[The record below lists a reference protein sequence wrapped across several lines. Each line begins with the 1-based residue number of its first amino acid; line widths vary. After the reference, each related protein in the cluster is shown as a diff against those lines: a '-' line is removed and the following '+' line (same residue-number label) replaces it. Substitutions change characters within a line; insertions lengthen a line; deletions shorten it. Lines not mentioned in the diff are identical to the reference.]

1 MVDKQA
7 LIDALTEQMNK
18 RIVNYRQNPE
28 DELALLNYMRAFYK
42 YSMRNT
48 LLIEAQYRGAYG
60 VASYKE
66 HQKNGYHV
74 QKGQKAI
81 RILAPNR
88 QDMFID
94 EKNVKRPLK
103 YATKIQKQKI
113 KDQKLK
119 VIKSD
124 LRGYIP
130 VPVFDITQTD
140 CPPADYPKLYP
151 NRPENFEFNGT
162 KQAFT
167 TFYQAVISYA
177 HQKKVG
183 VSVGVMK
190 DGAQKGFYV
199 PDTHEIVLRQGLTE
213 QEQAKVLLHELAHAD
228 MHTHKKMAEKDPL
241 LQTRAI
247 KEYQAEMMAYLVSSS
262 FELDTEDY
270 STTYLKRWTSKE
282 QLSPEVYLQSL
293 DEVKATASTL
303 MNQIVGLYNERTL
316 AHEQAPALT
325 DPPSFQ
331 HYLDTLYRPYEQTE
345 IVVFLNEQAHV
356 QDSRVLPQGLERDEK
371 ITVIH
376 DHAHL
381 LNSKNIAYVEK
392 DVTQS
397 NPTELALPLGLIAIE
412 KALTK
417 SHIQVLDYF
426 LVTKDSVHSHQFA
439 KLIEKKKPE
448 PSPLKKLLEK
458 PVDKQINI
466 ETDTLNQKKANDKNK
481 VNEKVAE
488 K

>member
-1 MVDKQA
+1 MVDKHA
-7 LIDALTEQMNK
+7 LIDALTEQINERMEQ
-18 RIVNYRQNPE
+18 YRQNPE
-28 DELALLNYMRAFYK
+28 DELALLNYMRTFYR

-66 HQKNGYHV
+66 HEKNGYHV

-119 VIKSD
+119 VIKGD
-124 LRGYIP
+124 LRGYMP

-162 KQAFT
+162 KKAFA
-167 TFYQAVISYA
+167 TFYHAITTYA
-177 HQKKVG
+177 HQKKVS

-199 PDTHEIVLRQGLTE
+199 PDTHEIVLRQGLIE

-228 MHTHKKMAEKDPL
+228 MHTHEKMAEKDPL
-241 LQTRAI
+241 LQTRAM
-247 KEYQAEMMAYLVSSS
+247 KEYQAEMVAYLVSSS

-282 QLSPEVYLQSL
+282 QLSPEVYFQSL
-293 DEVKATASTL
+293 DEVKTTASTM
-303 MNQIVGLYNERTL
+303 MNQIVSLYNERTL
-316 AHEQAPALT
+316 AHEQAPALI

-331 HYLDTLYRPYEQTE
+331 HYLDTLYHPYEQAE

-356 QDSRVLPQGLERDEK
+356 QDSCVLPQGLERDEK
-371 ITVIH
+371 ITMIH
-376 DHAHL
+376 DHAYL
-381 LNSKNIAYVEK
+381 LNSKNIAYIEK
-392 DVTQS
+392 DVTRTT
-397 NPTELALPLGLIAIE
+397 PTELVVPIGLIAIE
-412 KALTK
+412 KFLSQ
-417 SHIQVLDYF
+417 SHIKLLDYF
-426 LVTKDSVHSHQFA
+426 LVTRDSVHSHQLA
-439 KLIEKKKPE
+439 QLMEKKKPE
-448 PSPLKKLLEK
+448 PSPLKRLLEK
-458 PVDKQINI
+458 PGEKQTNFSNQTEIN
-466 ETDTLNQKKANDKNK
+466 NK
-481 VNEKVAE
+481 SKSNEKPIKIVR
-488 K
+488 